1 MNPKLHYPVML
12 KDIMFI
18 LEPRM
23 RNLVQPVILDATFGN
38 GGYTS
43 QFLRSIPEARVLAL
57 DRDPSAYQRAI
68 EMSKIPEF
76 K

>member
-12 KDIMFI
+12 KDIMSL
-18 LEPRM
+18 LEPRLSKLQ
-23 RNLVQPVILDATFGN
+23 RPVILDATFGN

-43 QFLRSIPEARVLAL
+43 QFLRSIPKAQVLAL
-57 DRDPSAYQRAI
+57 DRDPSAYQRAVEI
-68 EMSKIPEF
+68 SKLSEF